1 MPSQPRNPAASAPA
15 VPRLGALPTLALILS
30 ALGAALSLVTLYIH
44 NRLAADQGDY
54 TSFCDVS
61 AELSCDLVLGSGY
74 ASFLGIPVAGW
85 ALASYAASALLA
97 FALLRAG
104 AEMLPR
110 IATAFVALTGAMLA
124 ISLYFLAIS
133 TLVIGVACPMCLS
146 LDAVNVALFATAVAV
161 ARIARSATFS
171 PRSPLLVAGALTAAA
186 IVALVVFQG
195 PGDAASGPLTVDR
208 IRREDPRFY
217 AWYVSQPVTEMPLGE
232 SAGQSAKA
240 TNVDITVVEFSD
252 FECPHCR
259 RAYLDL
265 SEVIASDP
273 GVRVIHRNFPL
284 HPDCNPKVEAKIHVN
299 ACGAA
304 VAAECASRLGNGDAY
319 NRVLFSHQDALG
331 RDALVGY
338 AREVGIDGDAFTA
351 CLGSPEASA
360 AVAEDVRQGAAAG
373 VESTPTFFINGRIIK
388 GGFPRTAQYRYA
400 LAIERER
407 LTKAGTN

>member
-195 PGDAASGPLTVDR
+195 PGDAASGSGAR
-208 IRREDPRFY
+208 IRASTLGTSPSRSPRCRSVR
-217 AWYVSQPVTEMPLGE
+217 ARARARRRRTWTSPWSSSPTSSVPI
-232 SAGQSAKA
+232 AGAPIS
-240 TNVDITVVEFSD
+240 I
-252 FECPHCR
+252 
-259 RAYLDL
+259 
-265 SEVIASDP
+265 
-273 GVRVIHRNFPL
+273 
-284 HPDCNPKVEAKIHVN
+284 
-299 ACGAA
+299 
-304 VAAECASRLGNGDAY
+304 
-319 NRVLFSHQDALG
+319 
-331 RDALVGY
+331 
-338 AREVGIDGDAFTA
+338 
-351 CLGSPEASA
+351 
-360 AVAEDVRQGAAAG
+360 
-373 VESTPTFFINGRIIK
+373 
-388 GGFPRTAQYRYA
+388 
-400 LAIERER
+400 
-407 LTKAGTN
+407 